1 MTTATEKK
9 ANATEQQSALS
20 KLAIPH
26 VNPKQVDKA
35 VKALEKVADKGK
47 AVSADKPQ
55 PVKIVNSS
63 FSGTNGA
70 KVKPKG
76 MGLSPSHGKVL
87 SETVEEA
94 VGRIKMDP
102 PRFGLANGPWGGLEL
117 KYYSKEELA
126 AMKTPWVMVK
136 GVLIEPK
143 QTGIKEAGRIS
154 TDSGHTFWL
163 NMPRALYREK
173 EEPRV
178 FSHYVIESDGITVQ
192 LLLDEKSS
200 VQINSFDIYRGG
212 YQAMDINRHMVNQAV
227 LTNTDSTH
235 DTFLGE
241 VILENQSTN
250 SCVFNSSTVS
260 SQPRFDQQ
268 QAPWVV
274 QRNRES
280 PRQVLKYSS
289 LSRSSVFNSVISDSI
304 QLLDTTIDD
313 SNIKTN
319 EGFSAANSRLK
330 EATIKG
336 HRARLK
342 FAQLEKTYI
351 PSTGSILIVNTIMKD
366 ESLGDKPLY
375 VPNKFCTLKVDLPH
389 DHLSMRRETLT
400 KVGITVGYRQPVDIE
415 IDATMDVIDA
425 KVREVLRD
433 SSYHNPLDPD
443 MKDPVVSNLIHYVV
457 QAIRS
462 RLRVIKMLDSAV
474 RTARVVT
481 GEAFRDESEYGD
493 FSYQRPF

>member
-1 MTTATEKK
+1 MTTVTEKK
-9 ANATEQQSALS
+9 ANANDHKAAPATET
-20 KLAIPH
+20 
-26 VNPKQVDKA
+26 KQVAKA
-35 VKALEKVADKGK
+35 VKALEAVTAQDK
-47 AVSADKPQ
+47 AVSVDQPKSVKLLPMSNHAKPR
-55 PVKIVNSS
+55 
-63 FSGTNGA
+63 GA
-70 KVKPKG
+70 KP
-76 MGLSPSHGKVL
+76 H

-94 VGRIKMDP
+94 IGRIKMDLP
-102 PRFGLANGPWGGLEL
+102 KKSSTFTPWGAAEL

-126 AMKTPWVMVK
+126 ALKTPWVMVK
-136 GVLIEPK
+136 GVMIEPR
-143 QTGIKEAGRIS
+143 QVDIKEAGRIT

-163 NMPRALYREK
+163 NTRMAWREK
-173 EEPRV
+173 DVPRT
-178 FSHYVIESDGITVQ
+178 FSHFVVESDGITVQ

-212 YQAMDINRHMVNQAV
+212 YQAMDINRHLVNQAI
-227 LTNTDSTH
+227 LINTDSTH

-260 SQPRFDQQ
+260 SMPRQEERYKS
-268 QAPWVV
+268 PWLV
-274 QRNRES
+274 QHNREE
-280 PRQVLKYSS
+280 PRRELKYSS

-319 EGFSAANSRLK
+319 EGFAATNSRLK
-330 EATIKG
+330 EVTIKG

-351 PSTGSILIVNTIMKD
+351 PSTGSVLIVNTTMKD
-366 ESLGDKPLY
+366 ESLGDKSLY
-375 VPNKFCTLKVDLPH
+375 IPNKFCTLKVDLPH
-389 DHLSMRRETLT
+389 DHLSMRRETVT
-400 KVGITVGYRQPVDIE
+400 KVGITIGYRVPVDLE
-415 IDATMDVIDA
+415 IDAPMDVIDA

-443 MKDPVVSNLIHYVV
+443 MKDPVVANLIHYVV
-457 QAIRS
+457 QSIRS
-462 RLRVIKMLDSAV
+462 RLRVIKMLDSAI

-481 GEAFRDESEYGD
+481 GEAYREDNGD
-493 FSYQRPF
+493 VDYPYYPRPF